1 MGAIIRDQ
9 RGKTIVATGKILSN
23 NQNIE
28 EVETMPRLE
37 GAHIAADWVRY
48 PVNIES
54 DCSHIVIDIT
64 T

>member
-1 MGAIIRDQ
+1 MDAIIRDQ

-37 GAHIAADWVRY
+37 GAHIAAR
-48 PVNIES
+48 
-54 DCSHIVIDIT
+54 
-64 T
+64 